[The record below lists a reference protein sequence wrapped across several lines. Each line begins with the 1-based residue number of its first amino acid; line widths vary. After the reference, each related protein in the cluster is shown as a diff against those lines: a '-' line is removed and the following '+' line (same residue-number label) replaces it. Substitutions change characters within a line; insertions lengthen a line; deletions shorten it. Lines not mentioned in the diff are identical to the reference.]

1 MSAPTATAGT
11 PPRYSSFVKREAYLV
26 PGVGD
31 FTIGAAKTVLSLD
44 LSTSLR
50 VEPEWGRRLDGAR
63 DTVLVDGVRTIINNV
78 G

>member
-1 MSAPTATAGT
+1 MSAPTATADA

-26 PGVGD
+26 SGVGD

-63 DTVLVDGVRTIINNV
+63 DTVLVDGARTIINNV

>member
-1 MSAPTATAGT
+1 MSAPTATADT

-26 PGVGD
+26 SGVGD
-31 FTIGAAKTVLSLD
+31 FTIGAVKTGLSLD
-44 LSTSLR
+44 LSPSLR

-63 DTVLVDGVRTIINNV
+63 DTALIDGARTIINNV